1 MRAGAGGGAG
11 VGPSPR
17 DAAPVAQHEGDAE
30 AAGGGLFVALLE
42 HDVGD
47 GRERVEG
54 ATPAASA
61 TPIDGDDAGLA
72 VDDYTSLLREED
84 SQKPRDRTRDAGDV
98 RVHGAE
104 HDQDAAEDADTGRV
118 IVNSE
123 PFGSFEREPHTHQ
136 TRTLPLGSRHL
147 ISGVNGA
154 SYISYSPHSG
164 DETNLGSYASFLVM
178 TVAAKNWRPL
188 TIARG
193 LAIAATVWAASYPIV
208 FATLKTQAG
217 TRPLTILAFPPMNLV
232 TCFMAW
238 FAASRVVD
246 ERIRRAFRW
255 FGTAWLFVSVGNA
268 CSFLYT
274 NVLQLGD
281 YTGSWWVNLPYLLW
295 YPLFVTGLVSL
306 PLASRQRIERRKFM
320 FDALTVL
327 LSGGIVIWQL
337 VIVPTVSETTSPIAT
352 LITFLYPLGS
362 ILVLAGLTTV
372 LLRRLPARGSTASAL
387 FFSGVAIFALSDLA
401 NDLVLVRVGPFGMA
415 WTDIPMMLSYALITW
430 GLYRSAADPEHT
442 SGDTPEPD
450 LDADVQSFSP
460 LPYTALALCA
470 ALLMRDALRAHPSS
484 WSLLAMTMVVVTVLV
499 VTRQIAA
506 VRENA
511 RLVSERA
518 KRQNEARFRS
528 LVQHSSDVIA
538 VVDEAGVITYVSP
551 SATRVFGFT
560 PEEIEGR
567 AITSLLHAEDASRG
581 EAMFTEAALRPG
593 VTAPSE
599 WRVQHR
605 DGRWL
610 YVEAVGT
617 NLMHEP
623 TVRGI
628 VINTRDI
635 TERKSLEAQ
644 LVHQAFH
651 DPLTG
656 LANRAL
662 FLDRVQHA
670 LAITGRHGRHP
681 VAVLFLDI
689 DNFKTL
695 NDSFGHL
702 PADQLLSTIARRLC
716 DAVRTS
722 DTVARLGGDE
732 FAILLEDAS
741 GPMAPTAAAERI
753 TAALRE
759 PFIVDGKEVY
769 ASASIGIAVATPDLS
784 PSELL
789 RNADTA
795 MYQAKARGKARYELF
810 EASMYAETLAR
821 LEMAAELRQAVERN
835 ELSLRYQ
842 PILDLASGAIVGVE
856 ALLRWEH
863 PRRGTLTPP
872 EFMAVAEETGLIV
885 PIGRWVLREACRRA
899 RRWQLAH
906 PRVLPLTISVNFS
919 AQQIQHPTLM
929 EALRSALVEFE
940 LPPSTLVLEVT
951 ESALMQ
957 QTDLML
963 THLRALKTLSVRV
976 AIDDFGT
983 GYSSLGSLRQFP
995 IDILKIAKPFDDVGR
1010 AIIGLGQTL
1019 KLQTSAEGI
1028 ESEGQLAQLRVLGC
1042 HLGQGNYF
1050 SRPITADAMD
1060 TLLETPLSAAVPQPV
1075 V

>member
-1 MRAGAGGGAG
+1 
-11 VGPSPR
+11 
-17 DAAPVAQHEGDAE
+17 
-30 AAGGGLFVALLE
+30 
-42 HDVGD
+42 
-47 GRERVEG
+47 
-54 ATPAASA
+54 
-61 TPIDGDDAGLA
+61 
-72 VDDYTSLLREED
+72 
-84 SQKPRDRTRDAGDV
+84 
-98 RVHGAE
+98 
-104 HDQDAAEDADTGRV
+104 
-118 IVNSE
+118 
-123 PFGSFEREPHTHQ
+123 
-136 TRTLPLGSRHL
+136 L
-147 ISGVNGA
+147 ISGLNHV
-154 SYISYSPHSG
+154 SYISYTRPG
-164 DETNLGSYASFLVM
+164 RDETNRVICASFLVM

-188 TIARG
+188 TIARV
-193 LAIAATVWAASYPIV
+193 LAIAATVWAASYPIL
-208 FATLKTQAG
+208 FATLTTKAG

-238 FAASRVVD
+238 FAASRVAD
-246 ERIRRAFRW
+246 DRIRRAFRW
-255 FGTAWLFVSVGNA
+255 FGTAWLFVLVGNTV
-268 CSFLYT
+268 SFLYT
-274 NVLQLGD
+274 NVLRLDD
-281 YTGSWWVNLPYLLW
+281 YTGSWWVNAPYLLW
-295 YPLFVTGLVSL
+295 YPLFVAGLLSL
-306 PLASRQRIERRKFM
+306 PLASRRRIERRKFL

-337 VIVPTVSETTSPIAT
+337 VIVPTVSETTNVLAT
-352 LITFLYPLGS
+352 LITFSYPLGS

-372 LLRRLPARGSTASAL
+372 LLRRLPARGTVASAL
-387 FFSGVAIFALSDLA
+387 FFTGVTLFVLSDLA
-401 NDLVLVRVGPFGMA
+401 NDLVLTRVGPFGEA
-415 WTDIPMMLSYALITW
+415 WTDIPTMLSYALIIW
-430 GLYRSAADPEHT
+430 GLYRTAAEPEIGEVT
-442 SGDTPEPD
+442 ETDINP
-450 LDADVQSFSP
+450 AVQAFSP
-460 LPYTALALCA
+460 LPYAALALCA
-470 ALLMRDALRAHPSS
+470 GLLLRDAILAHPTS
-484 WSLLAMTMVVVTVLV
+484 WSLLAMTEVLVTVLV
-499 VTRQIAA
+499 VTRQITA

-518 KRQNEARFRS
+518 ARQNEARFRS

-538 VVDEAGVITYVSP
+538 VVDADGIIKYVSP
-551 SATRVFGFT
+551 SASRVFGFT
-560 PEEIEGR
+560 PLEIEGR
-567 AITSLLHAEDASRG
+567 PITSLLHSDDVNRG
-581 EAMFTEAALRPG
+581 DAMFAEAVLRPG

-617 NLMHEP
+617 NLSHEP
-623 TVRGI
+623 SVRGI
-628 VINTRDI
+628 VINTRDV

-662 FLDRVQHA
+662 FLDRVTHA

-689 DNFKTL
+689 DNFKSL
-695 NDSFGHL
+695 NDSFGHV

-741 GPMAPTAAAERI
+741 GPMAPAAAAERI
-753 TAALRE
+753 TSSLRE
-759 PFIVDGKEVY
+759 AFIVEGKEVY

-795 MYQAKARGKARYELF
+795 MYQAKAHGKARYELF

-821 LEMAAELRQAVERN
+821 LEMESDLRQAVERN

-842 PILDLASGAIVGVE
+842 PIVDLRNGVIVGAE

-863 PRRGTLTPP
+863 PRRGTLGPA

-899 RRWQLAH
+899 KRWQLSLHVNISGQQLLH
-906 PRVLPLTISVNFS
+906 PSLAET
-919 AQQIQHPTLM
+919 
-929 EALRSALVEFE
+929 LRSVLAAHE
-940 LPPSTLVLEVT
+940 LAPSTLVLEIT
-951 ESALMQ
+951 ESVLMQ
-957 QTDLML
+957 QSDLVL
-963 THLRALKTLSVRV
+963 SHLRALKTLSVRL

-983 GYSSLGSLRQFP
+983 GYSSLAHLRRFP
-995 IDILKIAKPFDDVGR
+995 IDVLKIAKPFVDDVSELTDSALAR

-1019 KLQTSAEGI
+1019 RLQTIAEGI
-1028 ESEGQLAQLRVLGC
+1028 ESADQLAELRVLGA
-1042 HLGQGNYF
+1042 HLGQGNHF

-1060 TLLETPLSAAVPQPV
+1060 ALLETPLMVQPAV
-1075 V
+1075 

>member
-1 MRAGAGGGAG
+1 
-11 VGPSPR
+11 
-17 DAAPVAQHEGDAE
+17 
-30 AAGGGLFVALLE
+30 
-42 HDVGD
+42 
-47 GRERVEG
+47 
-54 ATPAASA
+54 
-61 TPIDGDDAGLA
+61 
-72 VDDYTSLLREED
+72 
-84 SQKPRDRTRDAGDV
+84 
-98 RVHGAE
+98 
-104 HDQDAAEDADTGRV
+104 
-118 IVNSE
+118 
-123 PFGSFEREPHTHQ
+123 
-136 TRTLPLGSRHL
+136 
-147 ISGVNGA
+147 
-154 SYISYSPHSG
+154 
-164 DETNLGSYASFLVM
+164 M

-188 TIARG
+188 TIARV
-193 LAIAATVWAASYPIV
+193 LAIAATVWAAGYPIV
-208 FATLKTQAG
+208 FAALKAQAG

-232 TCFMAW
+232 TCYMAW
-238 FAASRVVD
+238 FAASRVAD
-246 ERIRRAFRW
+246 DRIRRAFRW
-255 FGTAWLFVSVGNA
+255 FGVAWLFVLAGNA

-274 NVLQLGD
+274 NVLDLGD
-281 YTGSWWVNLPYLLW
+281 YTGSWWVNAPYLLW
-295 YPLFVTGLVSL
+295 YPLFVAGLVSL
-306 PLASRQRIERRKFM
+306 PLASRQRIERRKFL

-337 VIVPTVSETTSPIAT
+337 VIVPTVSETTSLLAT

-362 ILVLAGLTTV
+362 ILLLAGITTV
-372 LLRRLPARGSTASAL
+372 VLRRLPARGSTASAL
-387 FFSGVAIFALSDLA
+387 FFSGIAIFALSDLA
-401 NDLVLVRVGPFGMA
+401 NDIVLARVGPFGMA
-415 WTDIPMMLSYALITW
+415 WTDIPMMLSYALLIW
-430 GLYRSAADPEHT
+430 GFYKSAADPEHAST
-442 SGDTPEPD
+442 EITEADVDTE
-450 LDADVQSFSP
+450 VQSFSP
-460 LPYTALALCA
+460 LPYAALALCA
-470 ALLMRDALRAHPSS
+470 GLLLRDALQAHPSS
-484 WSLLAMTMVVVTVLV
+484 WSLLAITMVIVTVLV

-511 RLVSERA
+511 HLVSERA
-518 KRQNEARFRS
+518 RRQNEARFRA

-538 VVDEAGVITYVSP
+538 VVEAGGLISYVSP

-567 AITSLLHAEDASRG
+567 SITSLLHAEDASRG
-581 EAMFTEAALRPG
+581 EAMFIEAALRPG

-662 FLDRVQHA
+662 FLDRVTHA

-759 PFIVDGKEVY
+759 PFTVEGKEVF

-810 EASMYAETLAR
+810 ETSMYAETLAR
-821 LEMAAELRQAVERN
+821 IEMAAELRQAVERH

-842 PILDLASGAIVGVE
+842 PIIDLTTGVIVGVE

-863 PRRGTLTPP
+863 PRRGTLIPLD
-872 EFMAVAEETGLIV
+872 FMAVAEETGLIV

-899 RRWQLAH
+899 KRWQSIY
-906 PRVLPLTISVNFS
+906 PRDVPLMLSVNLS
-919 AQQIQHPTLM
+919 PQQLQHPTLM
-929 EALRSALVEFE
+929 DALRAALAEYD

-957 QTDLML
+957 QTDVML
-963 THLRALKTLSVRV
+963 THLKALKTLSVRV

-983 GYSSLGSLRQFP
+983 GSSSLGSLRQFP
-995 IDILKIAKPFDDVGR
+995 IDILKIENPFDDVGR
-1010 AIIGLGQTL
+1010 AIIGLGHTL
-1019 KLQTSAEGI
+1019 KLQTIAEGI
-1028 ESEGQLAQLRVLGC
+1028 ELDHQLSELRVLGC

-1050 SRPITADAMD
+1050 SRPVTADAIEV
-1060 TLLETPLSAAVPQPV
+1060 LLEQPLASAQPAV
-1075 V
+1075 

>member
-1 MRAGAGGGAG
+1 M
-11 VGPSPR
+11 
-17 DAAPVAQHEGDAE
+17 
-30 AAGGGLFVALLE
+30 
-42 HDVGD
+42 
-47 GRERVEG
+47 
-54 ATPAASA
+54 
-61 TPIDGDDAGLA
+61 
-72 VDDYTSLLREED
+72 
-84 SQKPRDRTRDAGDV
+84 
-98 RVHGAE
+98 
-104 HDQDAAEDADTGRV
+104 
-118 IVNSE
+118 
-123 PFGSFEREPHTHQ
+123 
-136 TRTLPLGSRHL
+136 TL
-147 ISGVNGA
+147 
-154 SYISYSPHSG
+154 
-164 DETNLGSYASFLVM
+164 
-178 TVAAKNWRPL
+178 AAKHWRPL
-188 TIARG
+188 TVARL
-193 LAIAATVWAASYPIV
+193 LAIAATVWAASYPIL
-208 FATLKTQAG
+208 FATLKTPAG
-217 TRPLTILAFPPMNLV
+217 ARPLTILAFPPMNLV
-232 TCFMAW
+232 TCLMAW
-238 FAASRVVD
+238 FAASRAAD
-246 ERIRRAFRW
+246 DRIRRAFRW
-255 FGTAWLFVSVGNA
+255 FGVAWLCVLVGNA

-281 YTGSWWVNLPYLLW
+281 YTGSWWVNAPYLLW
-295 YPLFVTGLVSL
+295 YPLFAAGLVSL
-306 PLASRQRIERRKFM
+306 PLASRQRIERRKFL
-320 FDALTVL
+320 FDALTIL
-327 LSGGIVIWQL
+327 LGGGIVIWEL
-337 VIVPTVSETTSPIAT
+337 VVIPTVSETTSPLAT

-362 ILVLAGLTTV
+362 ILVLAGITTV
-372 LLRRLPARGSTASAL
+372 ILRRLPARGSTASAL
-387 FFSGVAIFALSDLA
+387 FFTGIAMFTLSDLA
-401 NDLVLVRVGPFGMA
+401 NDIVLSRVGPFGMA
-415 WTDIPMMLSYALITW
+415 WTDIPMMLSYALLIW
-430 GLYRSAADPEHT
+430 GFYWTAADPELE
-442 SGDTPEPD
+442 SGETEPD
-450 LDADVQSFSP
+450 VDTEVQAFSP
-460 LPYTALALCA
+460 LPYAALALCSG
-470 ALLMRDALRAHPSS
+470 LLVRDALRAPVST
-484 WSLLAMTMVVVTVLV
+484 WSLLPITVVVITVLV
-499 VTRQIAA
+499 VTRQITA

-538 VVDEAGVITYVSP
+538 VVEAGGIISYVSP

-567 AITSLLHAEDASRG
+567 PITSLLHADDVSRG
-581 EAMFTEAALRPG
+581 ETMFVEAAMRPG

-617 NLMHEP
+617 NLTHEP

-635 TERKSLEAQ
+635 TERKTLEAQ

-662 FLDRVQHA
+662 FLDRVTHA

-695 NDSFGHL
+695 NDTFGHL
-702 PADQLLSTIARRLC
+702 PADQLLSAIARRLC

-741 GPMAPTAAAERI
+741 GPMAPTAAAERV

-759 PFIVDGKEVY
+759 PFMIEGKEVF

-795 MYQAKARGKARYELF
+795 MYQAKSRGKARYELF

-821 LEMAAELRQAVERN
+821 LEMAADLRQAVERN

-842 PILDLASGAIVGVE
+842 PIIDLTTGVIVGVE

-872 EFMAVAEETGLIV
+872 EFMSVAEDTGLIV

-899 RRWQLAH
+899 KRWQLMH
-906 PRVLPLTISVNFS
+906 PRETPLMLSVNLS
-919 AQQIQHPTLM
+919 AQQLQHPSLM
-929 EALRSALVEFE
+929 DALRAALAEHE

-957 QTDLML
+957 QTELML
-963 THLRALKTLSVRV
+963 THVKALKTLSVRV

-983 GYSSLGSLRQFP
+983 GYSSLGSLRRFP
-995 IDILKIAKPFDDVGR
+995 IDVLKIAKPFVDDVGEVADSALAR

-1019 KLQTSAEGI
+1019 KLQTIAEGI
-1028 ESEGQLAQLRVLGC
+1028 ESVDQLSELRVLGC

-1050 SRPITADAMD
+1050 ARPVTADAMD
-1060 TLLETPLSAAVPQPV
+1060 SLLGTPMTVAVPQPAV
-1075 V
+1075 

>member
-1 MRAGAGGGAG
+1 
-11 VGPSPR
+11 
-17 DAAPVAQHEGDAE
+17 
-30 AAGGGLFVALLE
+30 
-42 HDVGD
+42 
-47 GRERVEG
+47 
-54 ATPAASA
+54 
-61 TPIDGDDAGLA
+61 
-72 VDDYTSLLREED
+72 
-84 SQKPRDRTRDAGDV
+84 
-98 RVHGAE
+98 
-104 HDQDAAEDADTGRV
+104 
-118 IVNSE
+118 
-123 PFGSFEREPHTHQ
+123 
-136 TRTLPLGSRHL
+136 
-147 ISGVNGA
+147 
-154 SYISYSPHSG
+154 
-164 DETNLGSYASFLVM
+164 M
-178 TVAAKNWRPL
+178 TVAAKHWRPL

-193 LAIAATVWAASYPIV
+193 LAIVATVWAASYPIV
-208 FATLKTQAG
+208 FATLQAQAG

-238 FAASRVVD
+238 FAASRVAD

-255 FGTAWLFVSVGNA
+255 FGAAWLCVLVGNA
-268 CSFLYT
+268 VSFLYT
-274 NVLQLGD
+274 NVLSLGD
-281 YTGSWWVNLPYLLW
+281 YTGSWWVNAPYLLW
-295 YPLFVTGLVSL
+295 YPLFVAGLVSL
-306 PLASRQRIERRKFM
+306 PIASRRRIERRKFL

-327 LSGGIVIWQL
+327 LSGGIAIWQL
-337 VIVPTVSETTSPIAT
+337 VIVPTVSETTNVLAT

-362 ILVLAGLTTV
+362 LLVLAGLTTV
-372 LLRRLPARGSTASAL
+372 LLRRLPARGTTASAL
-387 FFSGVAIFALSDLA
+387 FFTGVTLFVLSDLT
-401 NDLVLVRVGPFGMA
+401 NDLVLTRVGPFGMA
-415 WTDIPMMLSYALITW
+415 WTDIPLMLSYALIIW
-430 GLYRSAADPEHT
+430 GFYRTAADPDPGEVT
-442 SGDTPEPD
+442 ETDIDP
-450 LDADVQSFSP
+450 AVQSFSP
-460 LPYTALALCA
+460 LPYAALALCA
-470 ALLMRDALRAHPSS
+470 GLLLHDAVRAHPAS
-484 WSLLAMTMVVVTVLV
+484 WSLIAMTTVIVTVLV

-518 KRQNEARFRS
+518 ARQNEARFIS

-538 VVDEAGVITYVSP
+538 VVDGDGTIKYVSP
-551 SATRVFGFT
+551 SASRVFGFM
-560 PEEIEGR
+560 PQEIEGR
-567 AITSLLHAEDASRG
+567 PITSLLHSDDVTRG
-581 EAMFTEAALRPG
+581 DAMFVEAALRPG

-623 TVRGI
+623 SVRGI
-628 VINTRDI
+628 VINTRDV
-635 TERKSLEAQ
+635 TERKTLEAQ

-662 FLDRVQHA
+662 FLDRVTHA

-689 DNFKTL
+689 DNFKSL

-741 GPMAPTAAAERI
+741 GPMAPAAAAERI
-753 TAALRE
+753 TASLRE
-759 PFIVDGKEVY
+759 PFVVDGKDVY

-821 LEMAAELRQAVERN
+821 LEVETDLRQALERN
-835 ELSLRYQ
+835 EMSLRYQ
-842 PILDLASGAIVGVE
+842 PIVDLMSGVIVGVE

-863 PRRGTLTPP
+863 PRRGTLGPN

-899 RRWQLAH
+899 KRWPRLALHVNISGQQLQH
-906 PRVLPLTISVNFS
+906 PSLIETLRSVLPE
-919 AQQIQHPTLM
+919 HD
-929 EALRSALVEFE
+929 
-940 LPPSTLVLEVT
+940 LPASTLVLEIT
-951 ESALMQ
+951 ESVLMQ
-957 QTDLML
+957 QTDTML
-963 THLRALKTLSVRV
+963 THLKALKTLSVRL

-983 GYSSLGSLRQFP
+983 GYSSLAHLRQFP
-995 IDILKIAKPFDDVGR
+995 IDVLKIAKPFVDDVGELTDSALAR

-1019 KLQTSAEGI
+1019 RLQTIAEGI
-1028 ESEGQLAQLRVLGC
+1028 ESADQMHELRALGA
-1042 HLGQGNYF
+1042 HMAQGNFF
-1050 SRPITADAMD
+1050 SRPITADALDALLD
-1060 TLLETPLSAAVPQPV
+1060 TPFAIAVAQPV

>member
-1 MRAGAGGGAG
+1 MC
-11 VGPSPR
+11 
-17 DAAPVAQHEGDAE
+17 
-30 AAGGGLFVALLE
+30 
-42 HDVGD
+42 
-47 GRERVEG
+47 
-54 ATPAASA
+54 
-61 TPIDGDDAGLA
+61 
-72 VDDYTSLLREED
+72 
-84 SQKPRDRTRDAGDV
+84 
-98 RVHGAE
+98 
-104 HDQDAAEDADTGRV
+104 
-118 IVNSE
+118 
-123 PFGSFEREPHTHQ
+123 
-136 TRTLPLGSRHL
+136 
-147 ISGVNGA
+147 
-154 SYISYSPHSG
+154 YSPSEG
-164 DETNLGSYASFLVM
+164 DETTKGLYASFLVM

-188 TIARG
+188 TFAHG
-193 LAIAATVWAASYPIV
+193 LAIAATVWAAGYPIL
-208 FATLKTQAG
+208 FATLKAQAG

-238 FAASRVVD
+238 FAASRVSD

-255 FGTAWLFVSVGNA
+255 FGIAWLFVLAGNA
-268 CSFLYT
+268 LSFMYT
-274 NVLQLGD
+274 NILNFGD
-281 YTGSWWVNLPYLLW
+281 YTGSWWVNTPYLLW
-295 YPLFVTGLVSL
+295 YPLFVAGLVSL
-306 PLASRQRIERRKFM
+306 PLASRQRIERRKFL
-320 FDALTVL
+320 FDALTIM
-327 LSGGIVIWQL
+327 LSGGIAIWQL
-337 VIVPTVSETTSPIAT
+337 VIVPTVSETPSPLAT
-352 LITFLYPLGS
+352 LIALLYPLGS

-372 LLRRLPARGSTASAL
+372 LLRRLPARGSVASAL
-387 FFSGVAIFALSDLA
+387 FFSGVTLFALSDLS
-401 NDLVLVRVGPFGMA
+401 NDIVLTRVGPFGMS
-415 WTDIPMMLSYALITW
+415 WTDIPMMVSYALIIW
-430 GLYRSAADPEHT
+430 GLYRSAADPDQ
-442 SGDTPEPD
+442 GAPD
-450 LDADVQSFSP
+450 VTETDIDAAVQSFSP
-460 LPYTALALCA
+460 LPYAALAFCLTLLLHA
-470 ALLMRDALRAHPSS
+470 AWGAQPAS
-484 WSLLAMTMVVVTVLV
+484 WSLLAITTVVVTILV
-499 VTRQIAA
+499 VTRRIAA

-518 KRQNEARFRS
+518 MRQNEARFRS

-538 VVDEAGVITYVSP
+538 VVDPTGTINYVSP
-551 SATRVFGFT
+551 SATRVFGFA

-567 AITSLLHAEDASRG
+567 SITSLLHSDDASRG
-581 EAMFTEAALRPG
+581 ETMFIEAALRPG

-617 NLMHEP
+617 NLVHEP
-623 TVRGI
+623 AVRGI
-628 VINTRDI
+628 VVNTRDI

-662 FLDRVQHA
+662 FLDRVTHA
-670 LAITGRHGRHP
+670 LAITVRHGRHP
-681 VAVLFLDI
+681 VAVMFLDI
-689 DNFKTL
+689 DNFKSL

-741 GPMAPTAAAERI
+741 GPMAPAAAAERI
-753 TAALRE
+753 TTSLRE
-759 PFIVDGKEVY
+759 PFTLEGKEVY

-821 LEMAAELRQAVERN
+821 LELESELRQAVERN

-842 PILDLASGAIVGVE
+842 PIDLVSGVIVGIE

-863 PRRGTLTPP
+863 PRRGTLGPD
-872 EFMAVAEETGLIV
+872 EFMHVAEETGLIV

-899 RRWQLAH
+899 RRWQLMY
-906 PRVLPLTISVNFS
+906 PRAMPLSLSVNIS
-919 AQQIQHPTLM
+919 SQQLQHPSLVDV
-929 EALRSALVEFE
+929 LRSALSEHE
-940 LPPSTLVLEVT
+940 LPPSSLVLEIT
-951 ESALMQ
+951 ESVLMQ
-957 QTDLML
+957 QSEVML
-963 THLRALKTLSVRV
+963 THLKALKTLSVRL

-983 GYSSLGSLRQFP
+983 GYSSLAHLRRFP
-995 IDILKIAKPFDDVGR
+995 IDVLKIAKPFVDDVSELADSALAR

-1019 KLQTSAEGI
+1019 RLETIAEGI
-1028 ESEGQLAQLRVLGC
+1028 ESPDQLNELRVLGC

-1050 SRPITADAMD
+1050 ARPVTADAMD
-1060 TLLETPLSAAVPQPV
+1060 ALLAAPLTIAIAQPAV
-1075 V
+1075 